1 MSVETG
7 VGMADAASAGLEPAG
22 AGAGAGMGAIHSAS
36 SLFLLR
42 IL

>member
-22 AGAGAGMGAIHSAS
+22 AGAGMGAIHSAS